1 MAALWS
7 TAAVASW
14 RNATPAT
21 RGVLHPGRTVAVAH
35 LAHHRDIAPVL
46 APYIEHYW
54 SVRWELGDGPP
65 FRSEVLASPA
75 VNLSV
80 ETGDR
85 DRFGLALPAVLVH
98 GPVTRRFVLDLDGWG
113 RVTAARFQLGGFAAL
128 TGEAPL
134 RDRVTPLAGEIGRP
148 ARTVLAAVV
157 AHDDDAGRAAALDAL
172 LAERAPDPPAAYLE
186 LCALLARLRRD
197 RALGRVEDLA
207 RDAGVSVRS
216 LQRLFA
222 AFVGVTPKAVLVRYR
237 LQDVLAALDDGEQ
250 DLAAL
255 AAGLG
260 WSDQAHLSR
269 DFRAAVGVTPS
280 AYARRARQDRA
291 LSGGR

>member
-7 TAAVASW
+7 TGAVASW
-14 RNATPAT
+14 RNTTPAT
-21 RGVLHPGRTVAVAH
+21 RGVLHPARTAVVSH

-46 APYIEHYW
+46 APYVEHYW
-54 SVRWELGDGPP
+54 SVRWDRGDGPP
-65 FRSEVLASPA
+65 FRSEVLPAPA

-85 DRFGLALPAVLVH
+85 DRFGFALPAVLVH
-98 GPVTRRFVLDLDGWG
+98 GPVTRRFAVDLDGWG

-128 TGEAPL
+128 TGAPPV
-134 RDRVTPLAGEIGRP
+134 RDGVTPLAGEVGRP
-148 ARTVLAAVV
+148 ARAVLAAVL

-186 LCALLARLRRD
+186 LRALLARLRRD

-237 LQDVLAALDDGEQ
+237 LQDAVAGLDAGEE

-280 AYARRARQDRA
+280 AYARRARRDRSVGA
-291 LSGGR
+291 GT